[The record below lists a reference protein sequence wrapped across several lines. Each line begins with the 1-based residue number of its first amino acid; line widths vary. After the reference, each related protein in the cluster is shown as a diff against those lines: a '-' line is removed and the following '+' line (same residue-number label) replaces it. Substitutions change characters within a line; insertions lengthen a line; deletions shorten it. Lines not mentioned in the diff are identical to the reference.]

1 MLGLWHSSLPS
12 DFIWK
17 GCHNIFILVAMEN
30 MIEIIQQVKYF
41 TDEFYVFQD
50 WFPGKLQRG
59 LDPYQFQAQK
69 DSKGDHS
76 SLSLSHSALWNV
88 L

>member
-1 MLGLWHSSLPS
+1 MFSSVAQL
-12 DFIWK
+12 FTIWN
-17 GCHNIFILVAMEN
+17 GYHNILILVAMEN
-30 MIEIIQQVKYF
+30 MIETIQQVKYF
-41 TDEFYVFQD
+41 TGEFHIFLD
-50 WFPGKLQRG
+50 WFPGKSQRG

-76 SLSLSHSALWNV
+76 PLSLGHPALRNV